1 MDGLTV
7 GRVVHYVLSEQ
18 DAQIINDRN
27 SIGNDLSAE
36 ERIPAIAYHG
46 GNRVR
51 EGQHCAMV
59 IVHVWNGEGLV
70 NGQVLLDG
78 LSNYWAT
85 SVRHSGETKA
95 PGSWHWIEKA

>member
-1 MDGLTV
+1 VDGLTV
-7 GRVVHYVLSEQ
+7 GRVVHYVLSEK

-27 SIGNDLSAE
+27 AIGNDLSLE
-36 ERIPAIAYHG
+36 ERILALVYHG

-59 IVHVWNGEGLV
+59 IVHIWNSEGFI
-70 NGQVLLDG
+70 NGKVLLDG
-78 LSNYWAT
+78 LSDFWAT
-85 SVRHSGETKA
+85 SLYYSDLKV

>member
-7 GRVVHYVLSEQ
+7 GRVVHYVLSEK
-18 DAQIINDRN
+18 DAQSINERN
-27 SIGNDLSAE
+27 SIGNDLSSE
-36 ERIPAIAYHG
+36 ERVPAIVYHG

-59 IVHVWNGEGLV
+59 IVHVWDKDGMV

-78 LSNYWAT
+78 VSNYWAT
-85 SVRHSGETKA
+85 SVRYSDIKA
-95 PGSWHWIEKA
+95 SGSWHWIEKA